1 ATISGDDWNEQ
12 LTVYRQQL
20 GCENNV
26 VTPQYGQHRENNQR
40 ITNLNNAVSIRPVSP
55 TVIYC

>member
-1 ATISGDDWNEQ
+1 MATISGDDWNEQ

-26 VTPQYGQHRENNQR
+26 VTPQYGQQRENNQ
-40 ITNLNNAVSIRPVSP
+40 
-55 TVIYC
+55 